1 MRKITEYEN
10 KVYDV
15 QIEPEQVLHNKYESI
30 NYNKARETELKT
42 IPENENANL
51 KRDIKELQKKLMEES
66 SYFTRESIKRQDEL
80 TKLKERYKET
90 LNQRHKKS

>member
-10 KVYDV
+10 KMYDL
-15 QIEPEQVLHNKYESI
+15 QIEPEQVPHNRHESA
-30 NYNKARETELKT
+30 NYYKARETELKT
-42 IPENENANL
+42 ILENENANL

-80 TKLKERYKET
+80 TKL
-90 LNQRHKKS
+90 